1 MFSGKP
7 ITTEVKT
14 LNTGPARKVSVQSL
28 LLPMLIMGFC
38 CKQWKKI
45 MAMACF
51 CLLAP
56 TSSPPVKSGY
66 KLCPYQP
73 TRVLLPKA

>member
-45 MAMACF
+45 MAK
-51 CLLAP
+51 
-56 TSSPPVKSGY
+56 SSRIHICWKDRGY
-66 KLCPYQP
+66 LKTGGKCRDPDLDSS
-73 TRVLLPKA
+73 RN